1 MNHAV
6 FNEFGLKGNVQD
18 YYAAGNSLLHVILET
33 KKGIPISMALLWA
46 LVARR
51 AGVCCNTYY
60 TLLSNALFYHI
71 YTPLYTPLYTY
82 VHPMNTHTYTPNAPA
97 SPHSLYIYITYSRP
111 TAKVSVAT

>member
-1 MNHAV
+1 MNKLNQSKALAARGEAVALLGAKGRSLEEQIEAVNHAV

-60 TLLSNALFYHI
+60 TF
-71 YTPLYTPLYTY
+71 
-82 VHPMNTHTYTPNAPA
+82 
-97 SPHSLYIYITYSRP
+97 
-111 TAKVSVAT
+111 